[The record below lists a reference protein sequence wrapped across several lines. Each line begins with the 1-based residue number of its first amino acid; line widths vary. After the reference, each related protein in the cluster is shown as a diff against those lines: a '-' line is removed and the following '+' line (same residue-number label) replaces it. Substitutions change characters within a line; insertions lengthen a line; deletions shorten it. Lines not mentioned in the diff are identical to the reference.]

1 MILEIQIGSDNP
13 ILRKK
18 SAKVS
23 KFDKK
28 LKKFAKQ
35 MIATM
40 LAKDGVG
47 LAAAQVGV
55 NERVVILN
63 FQLGGK
69 NFKPLA
75 LVNPEIADASVETV
89 TEEEGCLSLPGIFG
103 KVKRRKTV
111 TIRFE
116 DETGNPRVLELDGL
130 NSRAIQHEIDH
141 LDGILFIDKMEG
153 DFREEK

>member
-1 MILEIQIGSDNP
+1 MILEIQTGADNS

-18 SAKVS
+18 SVRIS

-47 LAAAQVGV
+47 LAAPQVGV
-55 NERVVILN
+55 NERLVILN
-63 FQLGGK
+63 FQLGRK
-69 NFKPLA
+69 KSKPIP
-75 LVNPEIADASVETV
+75 LVNPEIIDASVETV
-89 TEEEGCLSLPGIFG
+89 IEEEGCLSLPGIFG
-103 KVKRRKTV
+103 KVKRWKTV

-116 DETGNPRVLELDGL
+116 DETGKSRALELDGL

-141 LDGILFIDKMEG
+141 LDGILFIDKMESEV
-153 DFREEK
+153 REEK

>member
-1 MILEIQIGSDNP
+1 
-13 ILRKK
+13 
-18 SAKVS
+18 
-23 KFDKK
+23 
-28 LKKFAKQ
+28 

-47 LAAAQVGV
+47 LAAPQVGV

-69 NFKPLA
+69 NFKPIA

-89 TEEEGCLSLPGIFG
+89 TAEEGCLSLPGIFG
-103 KVKRRKTV
+103 KVKRWKTATV
-111 TIRFE
+111 KFQDE
-116 DETGNPRVLELDGL
+116 DGNPRALELDGL

-141 LDGILFIDKMEG
+141 LDGILFIDKIEG
-153 DFREEK
+153 EVREEK